1 MAYFINDECISC
13 GACVDACPAGAISQG
28 DEHFEINAD
37 TCMDCG
43 ACCDSCPNDAI
54 HPAD

>member
-1 MAYFINDECISC
+1 MAYAINDACISC
-13 GACVDACPAGAISQG
+13 GACVDACLAGAISEG
-28 DEHFEINAD
+28 DSHFEINPD

>member
-1 MAYFINDECISC
+1 MAYAINDSCISC
-13 GACVDACPAGAISQG
+13 GACVDVCPAGAISQG

-54 HPAD
+54 HPAE